1 MAGTYFYLKH
11 QVLFLPDFP
20 LYFSDAHSFLQAGF
34 KDAITMTR
42 ISDPDFEM
50 AKQYLEDP
58 DGFDLSELTEK
69 SELLKNYHNA
79 GDNAGKLSDLE
90 IKGNIVFV
98 KIILKSFLI

>member
-58 DGFDLSELTEK
+58 DRFDLSELTEK
-69 SELLKNYHNA
+69 SELLKKYHNEM
-79 GDNAGKLSDLE
+79 DHVWNLGKCEISHNSDL
-90 IKGNIVFV
+90 IFKYLMKN
-98 KIILKSFLI
+98 